1 MATPLP
7 ADLNKVDRTEA
18 WKPWTPTA
26 DEPWNRK
33 WAAHLFRRAAFG
45 ATPAEIDRALTEG
58 FPKTLERLLA
68 GAPDASDLADVFS
81 EAGGFFDEPANLRIW
96 WLYVM
101 LEGGHPL
108 REKLTLFWH
117 NHFATSYAKIRST
130 KLMFEQNVTLRKHAL
145 GKFRPFLL
153 DMSKDTAML
162 VWLDSNRN
170 VVGAPNENY
179 AREVMEL
186 FSLGVGN
193 YTEKDIQE
201 AARAFTGWHHDPGV
215 TAFENN
221 PSLHDD
227 GQKTVLGQKGA
238 WAGADI
244 IRICC
249 DQPACAKFLVGK
261 LYAFLVSETPPP
273 KGLLTPLEDRFR
285 NSDYN
290 IADLVKAMLGSQ
302 IFFSAHAYHKRVKW
316 PVEYALE
323 SCRAVTPGRVPLAD
337 LVAPLAKM
345 GQVLFAPPNVKG
357 WRTGTDWLN
366 SATLLARNN
375 FAETVALG
383 EWSRQ
388 GSRPPRGGAVF
399 EPVPPQAAMA
409 VPFSEE
415 ATIAVAGGSAAAA
428 VTATFT
434 ISDSPDGTK
443 AVILQAAGATPGKSS
458 TPPPPPEGGVDPI
471 ATLYATK
478 PKDVT
483 ALVTRMSEL
492 LYGDRIAATQ
502 TAKIEKFL
510 REPLTA
516 PKASAPQPKNGP
528 KKGSGKSSEPVHP
541 ATTTKA
547 PVEEPKNSNALNLE
561 SPEFKARVRE
571 ALHAMMCLPEYQ
583 LD

>member
-1 MATPLP
+1 
-7 ADLNKVDRTEA
+7 
-18 WKPWTPTA
+18 
-26 DEPWNRK
+26 
-33 WAAHLFRRAAFG
+33 
-45 ATPAEIDRALTEG
+45 
-58 FPKTLERLLA
+58 
-68 GAPDASDLADVFS
+68 
-81 EAGGFFDEPANLRIW
+81 
-96 WLYVM
+96 
-101 LEGGHPL
+101 
-108 REKLTLFWH
+108 
-117 NHFATSYAKIRST
+117 
-130 KLMFEQNVTLRKHAL
+130 
-145 GKFRPFLL
+145 
-153 DMSKDTAML
+153 
-162 VWLDSNRN
+162 
-170 VVGAPNENY
+170 
-179 AREVMEL
+179 VMEL

-221 PSLHDD
+221 PALHDE

-238 WAGADI
+238 WTGTDI
-244 IRICC
+244 VRICC

-285 NSDYN
+285 KSDYS
-290 IADLVKAMLGSQ
+290 IADLVATILGSRL
-302 IFFSAHAYHKRVKW
+302 FFSAHAYHKRVKW

-323 SCRAVTPGRVPLAD
+323 AFRALTPGRVPLSD

-399 EPVPPQAAMA
+399 EPVPPQPAM
-409 VPFSEE
+409 VVLYSEE
-415 ATIAVAGGSAAAA
+415 ATIAVAGGSGAAAIVSTFPVMDGPA
-428 VTATFT
+428 GMKSFVLQTAEAK
-434 ISDSPDGTK
+434 S
-443 AVILQAAGATPGKSS
+443 GKSS
-458 TPPPPPEGGVDPI
+458 TPPSPPEAGVDPI

-478 PKDVT
+478 PKDVA

-492 LYGDRIAATQ
+492 LYGDRIVATQ

-510 REPLTA
+510 HEPLTA
-516 PKASAPQPKNGP
+516 PKASAPQPKNGSR
-528 KKGSGKSSEPVHP
+528 KESGKSSASPP
-541 ATTTKA
+541 PTTTTKA
-547 PVEEPKNSNALNLE
+547 PVEEPKNSNAINLE

-583 LD
+583 LN

>member
-1 MATPLP
+1 
-7 ADLNKVDRTEA
+7 
-18 WKPWTPTA
+18 
-26 DEPWNRK
+26 
-33 WAAHLFRRAAFG
+33 
-45 ATPAEIDRALTEG
+45 
-58 FPKTLERLLA
+58 
-68 GAPDASDLADVFS
+68 
-81 EAGGFFDEPANLRIW
+81 
-96 WLYVM
+96 
-101 LEGGHPL
+101 
-108 REKLTLFWH
+108 
-117 NHFATSYAKIRST
+117 
-130 KLMFEQNVTLRKHAL
+130 
-145 GKFRPFLL
+145 
-153 DMSKDTAML
+153 
-162 VWLDSNRN
+162 
-170 VVGAPNENY
+170 
-179 AREVMEL
+179 
-186 FSLGVGN
+186 
-193 YTEKDIQE
+193 
-201 AARAFTGWHHDPGV
+201 
-215 TAFENN
+215 
-221 PSLHDD
+221 
-227 GQKTVLGQKGA
+227 
-238 WAGADI
+238 
-244 IRICC
+244 
-249 DQPACAKFLVGK
+249 
-261 LYAFLVSETPPP
+261 
-273 KGLLTPLEDRFR
+273 LLTPLEDRFR

-483 ALVTRMSEL
+483 ALVARMSEL